1 MALNHAS
8 PGQALDVRPFGARL
22 LTEKTAALFKSR
34 DFELMRLVL
43 LAGKSF
49 PPHKVA
55 GDITIHC
62 LEGTLAVGLTV
73 ELANTTVTLA
83 AGELLFLEGNALHGV
98 TALSD
103 ASALV
108 TIALKPG
115 SARP

>member
-62 LEGTLAVGLTV
+62 LEGTLAI
-73 ELANTTVTLA
+73 ELADTSVHLA

-98 TALSD
+98 KALTD

-108 TIALKPG
+108 TIALKPATAG
-115 SARP
+115 NGRP